1 MYEKPVL
8 DTGLRRPA
16 WLAAG
21 VMCLALGVIGIV
33 VPLLPT
39 VDMVGLAAFCFAR
52 SSDRLHDWLLHH
64 STFGPAIQNW
74 RDHGAISRRAKR
86 LATVSILAA
95 FSLSVAL
102 GLGPKILTAQA
113 ITLGL
118 VSLFIWSRPES

>member
-1 MYEKPVL
+1 MIRALWLIGGLISLGLGIIGAVL
-8 DTGLRRPA
+8 
-16 WLAAG
+16 
-21 VMCLALGVIGIV
+21 
-33 VPLLPT
+33 PLLPT
-39 VDMVGLAAFCFAR
+39 VPFLLLAAFCFAR
-52 SSDRLHDWLLHH
+52 SSDRLHGWLLHH
-64 STFGPAIQNW
+64 PTFGPAIRNW

-113 ITLGL
+113 IMLGL